1 MLMFSKVIEYRKNK
15 QNKQRATY
23 QKKKDEIRQ
32 QAVDFQREFTENDTC
47 FSWWELAEKGDYF
60 TKQGKRYGL
69 LKEFRENG
77 II

>member
-1 MLMFSKVIEYRKNK
+1 MK
-15 QNKQRATY
+15 TY
-23 QKKKDEIRQ
+23 AQKKEEIRQ
-32 QAVDFQREFTENDTC
+32 KAIDFQREFTENDTG
-47 FSWWELAEKGDYF
+47 FSWWELSEKGDYF